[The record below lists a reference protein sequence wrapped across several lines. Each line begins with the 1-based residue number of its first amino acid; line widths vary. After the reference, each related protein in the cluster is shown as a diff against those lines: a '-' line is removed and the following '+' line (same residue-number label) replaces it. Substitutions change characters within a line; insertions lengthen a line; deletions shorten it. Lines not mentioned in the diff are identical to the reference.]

1 MAANYLVIGS
11 KFRPFSYA
19 EMLAPV
25 QDATTAHKDLEN
37 AYSELATKAGVWE
50 KLANETKDEEAYNM
64 YSKYMNDLKTFS
76 DVLAT
81 EGLNPLSRQNMLNMK
96 NRYSQEIV
104 PIENAY
110 NTRMNM
116 IKAQTDAR
124 TKDPTMLFDFDAS
137 DLTLDKLITNPSM
150 TYTPYSGAL
159 ITKMT
164 AEAASNLARQ
174 VRTNPR
180 KWTHILNNAYWET
193 SASKGVTDA
202 EILRAISETDG
213 GKTALAEIKRQAL
226 GAAGIDKWDM
236 PDVRKA
242 EIMEKANYH
251 ADMGLWSAIGT
262 REFKELQDPFTFE
275 NAKNSGKDE
284 IPPVMPSKR
293 RSLYTQLD
301 TKTRENLKEEA
312 DKFLYKDDKGI
323 WHIKKEKNLNP
334 SGNSN
339 SKTYQNEGV
348 AAFSKEYEEGI
359 EFNNTRKE
367 FLEILGLDE
376 KSTSKEIEDAY
387 HKFSGLEGVFD
398 PEQWY
403 DAGQTTEYFFNP
415 SSSYANKILTVLDSS
430 NELYEYTFNKKGE
443 LVKKDDNTPLSIA
456 KENREV
462 VDISWSAKHGVMVT
476 FRDASNNT
484 LHKTK
489 VPNSVNTDVMNSIDG
504 LRKELLDTQNEY
516 KKRLKDKKNP
526 MTTKEI
532 IALQNHA
539 YDTKTN
545 IDTEVYNNLFYTHS
559 VEDTKGAP
567 YAR

>member
-50 KLANETKDEEAYNM
+50 KLANETKDVEAYNM

-124 TKDPTMLFDFDAS
+124 TKDSTMLFDFDAS

-174 VRTNPR
+174 VRTDPR
-180 KWTHILNNAYWET
+180 TWRRILGDTYWET
-193 SASKGVTDA
+193 KVRKGATDA
-202 EILRAISETDG
+202 EILRAINETDE
-213 GKTALAEIKRQAL
+213 GKSALAEIKRQAL
-226 GAAGIDKWDM
+226 GATGIDKWDM

-262 REFKELQDPFTFE
+262 TEFKELQDPFTFE
-275 NAKNSGKDE
+275 NARNSGKDE

-301 TKTRENLKEEA
+301 TETRKNRKKEA
-312 DKFLYKDDKGI
+312 DQFIGKDKLGNWYI
-323 WHIKKEKNLNP
+323 NKEASLDT
-334 SGNSN
+334 S
-339 SKTYQNEGV
+339 QEG
-348 AAFSKEYEEGI
+348 AGPAPGAGQFATAIS
-359 EFNNTRKE
+359 FNTARKE

-387 HKFSGLEGVFD
+387 YKYSGLEGVFD
-398 PEQWY
+398 PKQWH
-403 DAGQTTEYFFNP
+403 DTNQITEYFFSP
-415 SSSYANKILTVLDSS
+415 SPTWGNKIETILDGSS
-430 NELYEYTFNKKGE
+430 TELYSYTFNKKGE
-443 LVKKDDNTPLSIA
+443 LVKKDEDPISIPDGV
-456 KENREV
+456 REV
-462 VDISWSAKHGVMVT
+462 VDVSWSVKNGVMATLKNKEDNT
-476 FRDASNNT
+476 FY
-484 LHKTK
+484 KIK
-489 VPNSVNTDVMNSIDG
+489 VPNSVNADVMNRIDG
-504 LRKELLDTQNEY
+504 LRKELLDTQNKY
-516 KKRLKDKKNP
+516 KKGLKDTKNP
-526 MTTKEI
+526 MTTEEI

-539 YDTKTN
+539 YDIKTN
-545 IDTEVYNNLFYTHS
+545 IDTEIYNNLLYTHD
-559 VEDTKGAP
+559 VENTKGKP